1 MPNYLPVKIEI
12 QNSSNLS
19 WLDVSD
25 GKVYRVNKGTF
36 ENSAITF
43 RRDEVTNAFVEG
55 KFLVNALRDN
65 VTETLA
71 IYAYGDS
78 SPVWVSGTTYSAGNF
93 VSYLGVTYMRLI
105 AGAGTTPPNGD
116 ATNWVAYSSTA
127 TLKTAIDTL
136 TALVSQINFNVR
148 ITLDG
153 SQRLWECFASDYTVN
168 VTNEFFHNRQ
178 ALITVQLQRLP
189 SETVTTV

>member
-1 MPNYLPVKIEI
+1 MPQNLSVKIEI
-12 QNSSNLS
+12 QNSSNLT

-25 GKVYRVNKGTF
+25 GTVYRVNKGTF

-78 SPVWVSGTTYSAGNF
+78 SPAWVSGTTYAVDVF
-93 VSYLGVTYMRLI
+93 VSYLGITYKRLV

-116 ATNWVAYSSTA
+116 TTNWSAYSSTS
-127 TLKTAIDTL
+127 TLKSAIDAVTD
-136 TALVSQINFNVR
+136 LVSQINFNVR
-148 ITLDG
+148 VTLDG
-153 SQRLWECFASDYTVN
+153 SQKLWECFASDYTVN

-178 ALITVQLQRLP
+178 ALITVQLHRLP